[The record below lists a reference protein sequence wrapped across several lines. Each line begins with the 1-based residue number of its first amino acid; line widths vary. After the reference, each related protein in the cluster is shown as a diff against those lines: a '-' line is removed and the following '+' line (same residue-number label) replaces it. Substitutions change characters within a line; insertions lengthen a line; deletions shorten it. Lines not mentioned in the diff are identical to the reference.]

1 MLLLTHVIL
10 TTVEP
15 AALLN
20 CCFVRWWLRMRARG
34 YRRRKRAVTEEE
46 SARGYS
52 DAGSKAMVK
61 HTVFQFSS
69 NNGRKNC
76 FTDEKDKT

>member
-20 CCFVRWWLRMRARG
+20 CCFVRWWLRMCG
-34 YRRRKRAVTEEE
+34 RAVTEEE